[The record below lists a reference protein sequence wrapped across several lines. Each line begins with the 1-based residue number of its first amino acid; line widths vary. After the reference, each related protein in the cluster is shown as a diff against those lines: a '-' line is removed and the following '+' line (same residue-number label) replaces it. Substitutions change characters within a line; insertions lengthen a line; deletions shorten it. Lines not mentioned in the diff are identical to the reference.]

1 MASWQF
7 SHIRDRS
14 IAEGESNNRGKTTT
28 TPEALVP
35 LAGRDIS
42 IYTHPPPNGVIYTS
56 TWYCLA
62 QFPRAFSDQRARGPQ
77 VFGCRLCINN
87 SRQRARV
94 GNSPGVIPHA
104 ARCIKSQLR
113 RFSEVA
119 LSGGSRFKSRRLS
132 RASSSNGNHTRA
144 RKSTRDTERGGGRK
158 ASAPSNA
165 GGESNCTRCMQSHS
179 FWLPKSE
186 PSCLF
191 FSPRRPPFLFPPTQ
205 KKKEDLSASSQKK
218 RACKMP
224 ISPSLI
230 VILHAG
236 EVHSSSELAEGEKAR
251 HRCLAAA
258 RLSPTL
264 RVERECSVSRIP
276 WTRGIKRH
284 IFRHISCCL
293 FSDFQP

>member
-165 GGESNCTRCMQSHS
+165 GEAEKHPRPATRGGNQTAPDVCKVTLFGCPNQSHLVC
-179 FWLPKSE
+179 F
-186 PSCLF
+186 
-191 FSPRRPPFLFPPTQ
+191 FPP
-205 KKKEDLSASSQKK
+205 EDRLFCFLLLKK
-218 RACKMP
+218 RRK
-224 ISPSLI
+224 I
-230 VILHAG
+230 
-236 EVHSSSELAEGEKAR
+236 
-251 HRCLAAA
+251 
-258 RLSPTL
+258 
-264 RVERECSVSRIP
+264 
-276 WTRGIKRH
+276 
-284 IFRHISCCL
+284 
-293 FSDFQP
+293 